1 MQHIDFGHRS
11 NEHFTYQLV
20 SKHKNIF
27 SDLVVTYCYVNTVFI
42 FDITISTTRNTKQ
55 FTLDAN
61 PIL

>member
-1 MQHIDFGHRS
+1 MRHIDFGHRS

-20 SKHKNIF
+20 SKQKNIF

>member
-1 MQHIDFGHRS
+1 MRQIDFGHRS

-27 SDLVVTYCYVNTVFI
+27 SDLIVTYCYVNTSFI
-42 FDITISTTRNTKQ
+42 FDITISTTKNTKQ

>member
-1 MQHIDFGHRS
+1 MRHIDFGHRS
-11 NEHFTYQLV
+11 NGYFTYQLV

-42 FDITISTTRNTKQ
+42 FDIKISTTKNTKQ